1 MMPEHYTSDLLYW
14 FDLFGTIGFAI
25 SGGLAAARQR
35 MDLFGF
41 IVLAMMP
48 AIGGGSIRDVLLG
61 APAFWI
67 ARPDYILLCI
77 GTAIVTFIAA
87 HHIASR
93 FRALLWADAIGLA
106 VFTIIGT
113 QKALSLGATP
123 LIAIMMG
130 VITAVAGGILRDLLC
145 GEVPLILRK
154 EIYAVAAL
162 IGGMVYW
169 GLVSTGMI
177 DLAVYIS
184 FSVTLGIRILAI
196 RYGLSLPSF
205 TGPPP
210 TFPPSK

>member
-1 MMPEHYTSDLLYW
+1 MPEHYISDLLYW
-14 FDLFGTIGFAI
+14 FDLFGTVVFAI

-41 IVLAMMP
+41 VVLAMMP

-61 APAFWI
+61 TPAFWTS
-67 ARPDYILLCI
+67 RPDYILLCI
-77 GTAIVTFIAA
+77 GTAVITFIAA
-87 HHIASR
+87 HRIVAR

-113 QKALSLGATP
+113 QKALSFGASP
-123 LIAIMMG
+123 VIAVMMG

-154 EIYAVAAL
+154 EIYAIAAL
-162 IGGMVYW
+162 IGAVVYW
-169 GLVSTGMI
+169 GLI
-177 DLAVYIS
+177 YLNLPNLALYAS

-196 RYGLSLPSF
+196 RYGLALPSF

-210 TFPPSK
+210 TTPPSK